1 MKTAQDPRHRRR
13 RETVQALYS
22 ASLARRLPR
31 RVKAGESRRAGFGQ
45 TRPKTELAQK
55 VEKVLKKVDK
65 IIAGAAPQWP
75 IERIN
80 AVDLA
85 ILRLAVYELVLA
97 KKEPPKVVIDEAVEL
112 AKEFGSENSPG
123 FINGALGNI
132 LKKS

>member
-13 RETVQALYS
+13 RKTVQALYS
-22 ASLARRLPR
+22 A
-31 RVKAGESRRAGFGQ
+31 GFGQ
-45 TRPKTELAQK
+45 RRPTTELA
-55 VEKVLKKVDK
+55 EKIKRVLKRVDK
-65 IIAGAAPQWP
+65 IIGGAAPQWP

-85 ILRLAVYELVLA
+85 ILRLAVYELAVA

-132 LKKS
+132 